1 MPSAPSN
8 LCWHCKK
15 LPKKAS
21 MKMVET
27 HKKKYG
33 FVRVIY
39 GLCTGKANP
48 GFYLKPE
55 VYQPNVWV
63 CTGKVWVSYGLRT
76 G

>member
-1 MPSAPSN
+1 
-8 LCWHCKK
+8 
-15 LPKKAS
+15 
-21 MKMVET
+21 MVET

-39 GLCTGKANP
+39 GLRTGKANP